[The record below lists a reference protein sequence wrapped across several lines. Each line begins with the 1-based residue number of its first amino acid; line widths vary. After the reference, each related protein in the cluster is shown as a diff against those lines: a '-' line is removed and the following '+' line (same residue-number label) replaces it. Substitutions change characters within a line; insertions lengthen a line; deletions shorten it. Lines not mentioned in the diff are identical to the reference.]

1 VNRDKPIWPA
11 GTLAILSGINL
22 LNYLDRYV
30 LPAVLTPIK
39 DGLHLSDSR
48 LGALGTAFMLGYFLT
63 SPVFG
68 FLGDRLPRKGL
79 IALGVVVWSIGTVL
93 SGRAGGF
100 SELVLFR
107 ILVGLG
113 EASYGTISP
122 AWIADLYGAK
132 KRNNALSIFYAAI
145 PVGSALG
152 YLAGGI
158 IAAHWGWRPA
168 FYVAGAPGLFLG
180 LGLLRLRE
188 PSRGA
193 NDPGG
198 SPSAADP
205 SLGPAQAFHSYAGLL
220 GIRPYVLVVA
230 GYVAQTFALGGFAFW
245 APTFLYRVHGMSV
258 ESAGVFFGGT
268 LAATGLTATVL
279 GGFVATAWQ
288 SRRPAGYAR
297 VLALSALAAVP
308 FSFAAFLVSDAT
320 AAKAA
325 LIAAMFLIF
334 IPTVPVNTL
343 ILETVPVRMR
353 ASAMAASIFAIHLL
367 GDLESPNL
375 VGIVSDRLGGNLQRA
390 VVWTLPVA
398 LAVSALFWSRLA
410 LDMGSQAASPA
421 GIRPAE

>member
-1 VNRDKPIWPA
+1 MKRDKPIWPA

-39 DGLHLSDSR
+39 DELHLSDSR

-63 SPVFG
+63 SPIFG
-68 FLGDRLPRKGL
+68 YLGDRLPRKRL
-79 IALGVVVWSIGTVL
+79 IALGVVVWSAGTML
-93 SGRAGGF
+93 SGRAGGVA
-100 SELVLFR
+100 ELVLFR
-107 ILVGLG
+107 VLVGLG

-193 NDPGG
+193 NDPGE
-198 SPSAADP
+198 SPSAA
-205 SLGPAQAFHSYAGLL
+205 GPNRGLAQAFHAYAGLF
-220 GIRPYVLVVA
+220 GIRSYVLVVA

-258 ESAGVFFGGT
+258 QSAGLFFGGT
-268 LAATGLTATVL
+268 LAAECATTGSHLQL
-279 GGFVATAWQ
+279 LSLP
-288 SRRPAGYAR
+288 SRFPTRPADGC
-297 VLALSALAAVP
+297 
-308 FSFAAFLVSDAT
+308 
-320 AAKAA
+320 
-325 LIAAMFLIF
+325 
-334 IPTVPVNTL
+334 
-343 ILETVPVRMR
+343 
-353 ASAMAASIFAIHLL
+353 
-367 GDLESPNL
+367 
-375 VGIVSDRLGGNLQRA
+375 Q
-390 VVWTLPVA
+390 
-398 LAVSALFWSRLA
+398 
-410 LDMGSQAASPA
+410 
-421 GIRPAE
+421 